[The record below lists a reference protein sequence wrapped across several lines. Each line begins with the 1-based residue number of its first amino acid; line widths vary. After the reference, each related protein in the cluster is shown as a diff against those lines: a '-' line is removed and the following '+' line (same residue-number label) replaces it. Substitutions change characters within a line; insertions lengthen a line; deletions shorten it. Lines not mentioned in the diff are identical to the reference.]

1 MSFGGHDTHC
11 ETAQRIERDNPA
23 WIVVWGVYT
32 REYVA
37 FPKFRAPPGTM
48 LCSRNPNTLAAGMR
62 QIEFTFNPRAEP
74 EGSTDAGARR
84 SMLRPHDYT

>member
-1 MSFGGHDTHC
+1 MSFDGHETHC

-37 FPKFRAPPGTM
+37 FPKFGAPPGTM
-48 LCSRNPNTLAAGMR
+48 LCSRNLNTLATAMR
-62 QIEFTFNPRAEP
+62 QIEFTFNPRAEA
-74 EGSTDAGARR
+74 EGSARADARR
-84 SMLRPHDYT
+84 SIRSYDYT